1 MLSRR
6 LLEAGLLPL
15 ICRQTDTLIF
25 VTVDSQSSSSSDVTL
40 PAVVLQTYSTPTEDI
55 VLTTLD
61 LLTLE
66 DVVRALD
73 EKLPRRMSISVAVE
87 RGDQWVGDDDNHDDI
102 KVRLRACQ
110 M

>member
-61 LLTLE
+61 HGECQSVWLL
-66 DVVRALD
+66 
-73 EKLPRRMSISVAVE
+73 KGGIS
-87 RGDQWVGDDDNHDDI
+87 G
-102 KVRLRACQ
+102 
-110 M
+110 